1 MIFFYAIVST
11 VFISLL
17 SLVGVFTLSLKPEF
31 LNKFI
36 MSLVSLSAGTMM
48 GAVFLHLLPESHHYL
63 DETQIYHVILLSFLF
78 FFLVEKLLHWQHCH
92 KHNCEIHSF
101 GYMNLIG
108 DGLHN
113 FIDGM
118 VIAGAYTTDIRMGLI
133 TTLAVIAHE
142 LPQEIGDFGVLL
154 HAGFSKRK
162 ALLFNLF
169 SAVTAIIGALV
180 GLVLLEKSSQL
191 QNYLLPI
198 AAGGFLYIA
207 ASDLLPE
214 MRKEPVGKKLLSSI
228 FMFVLGIFLMLAF
241 TRLPLDH

>member
-1 MIFFYAIVST
+1 MLLFYVLIST
-11 VFISLL
+11 VIISLI
-17 SLVGVFTLSLKPEF
+17 SLVGVFTLSLKPKF
-31 LNKFI
+31 LDKFI

-48 GAVFLHLLPESHHYL
+48 GAVFLHLLPESHRHLEESQLYP
-63 DETQIYHVILLSFLF
+63 TILLSFLF
-78 FFLVEKLLHWQHCH
+78 FFLIEKLLHWQHCH
-92 KHNCEIHSF
+92 KHDCKIHSF

-118 VIAGAYTTDIRMGLI
+118 VIAGAYAADIRLGLI
-133 TTLAVIAHE
+133 TTLAVIVHE

-162 ALLFNLF
+162 ALLFNLL
-169 SAVTAIIGALV
+169 SAVTAILGALV
-180 GLVLLEKSSQL
+180 GVVLLEQSHQL
-191 QNYLLPI
+191 KDYLLPF

-214 MRKEPVGKKLLSSI
+214 MRKEPVGMKLLSSML
-228 FMFVLGIFLMLAF
+228 MFALGIFLMLAF
-241 TRLPLDH
+241 TWLPLGH